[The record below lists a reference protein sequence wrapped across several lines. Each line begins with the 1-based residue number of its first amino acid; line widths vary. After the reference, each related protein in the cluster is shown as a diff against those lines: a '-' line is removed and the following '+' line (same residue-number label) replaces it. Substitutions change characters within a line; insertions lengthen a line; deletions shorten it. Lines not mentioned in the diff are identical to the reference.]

1 VSAPLYFSHP
11 ACLDHDPGA
20 HHPERPERL
29 VAVER
34 ELERRGWLGYERRP
48 APVAAWDALAA
59 VHAPD
64 YVATVRALGEGPGG
78 PLDDTGETV
87 VGPGSLEAAL
97 RAAGGACEMARAL
110 LAGEARAAVCAVRP
124 PGHHAGPAST
134 SGFCLLNNV
143 AVAARYAL
151 DALGAR
157 RVAIVDWDVH
167 HGDGT
172 NAIFRASDDV
182 LYASIHQSGIFP
194 GTGRLIDVGARGGEG
209 YSINL
214 PVPAGAGEEAWLSL
228 LEWIVVPAVAELGP
242 DLILISAGFDAHR
255 DDPLAGCELE
265 AGSFAE
271 MARHLRALG
280 ERVGAPVGAVLEGGY
295 ALGALADSV
304 AATMAALAG
313 DEEPGSVA
321 PDFLTSRAASHI
333 GHYWR
338 L

>member
-1 VSAPLYFSHP
+1 
-11 ACLDHDPGA
+11 
-20 HHPERPERL
+20 
-29 VAVER
+29 
-34 ELERRGWLGYERRP
+34 
-48 APVAAWDALAA
+48 
-59 VHAPD
+59 
-64 YVATVRALGEGPGG
+64 
-78 PLDDTGETV
+78 
-87 VGPGSLEAAL
+87 
-97 RAAGGACEMARAL
+97 
-110 LAGEARAAVCAVRP
+110 
-124 PGHHAGPAST
+124 
-134 SGFCLLNNV
+134 
-143 AVAARYAL
+143 
-151 DALGAR
+151 
-157 RVAIVDWDVH
+157 
-167 HGDGT
+167 
-172 NAIFRASDDV
+172 V

-214 PVPAGAGEEAWLSL
+214 PVPAGSGEDAWLSL